1 MIMIRAAF
9 ALFAI
14 ATLAA
19 IDARPAAAEIYRPW
33 CVQYSSGS
41 GNNGLTCAFTS
52 FEQCMMTGGPGTG
65 GSCVQIPGTSGTGS
79 TDAAAATIA
88 AGPGSGEASL
98 WQPFKRGDDSIA
110 RYGYIPAERIK
121 FSNASLQSREALD
134 DDQREATWAT
144 STL

>member
-9 ALFAI
+9 ALLAI
-14 ATLAA
+14 AALAA

-65 GSCVQIPGTSGTGS
+65 GSCVQNPGTSGTGS
-79 TDAAAATIA
+79 MDAAATIA

-98 WQPFKRGDDSIA
+98 RQPFKQGDDSIA
-110 RYGYIPAERIK
+110 R
-121 FSNASLQSREALD
+121 
-134 DDQREATWAT
+134 
-144 STL
+144 

>member
-9 ALFAI
+9 ALLAI
-14 ATLAA
+14 AALAA

-65 GSCVQIPGTSGTGS
+65 GSCVQNPWYLWYGEHGRGGARSPPAQ
-79 TDAAAATIA
+79 AAV
-88 AGPGSGEASL
+88 
-98 WQPFKRGDDSIA
+98 KR
-110 RYGYIPAERIK
+110 P
-121 FSNASLQSREALD
+121 
-134 DDQREATWAT
+134 
-144 STL
+144 